1 MGISQEKID
10 RINALAR
17 KSKAEPLTAEEKDE
31 QAALRQEYV
40 AAVRASLRGQLDST
54 YVVDPKTGE
63 KLGVREANRKAHQQG
78 KPGVKI
84 KLK

>member
-1 MGISQEKID
+1 MITQEQID

-17 KSKAEPLTAEEKDE
+17 KSKTPEGLTDAEKAE
-31 QAALRQEYV
+31 QAALRSEYV
-40 AAVRASLRGQLDST
+40 AAVRASLRGQLDNT
-54 YVVDPKTGE
+54 YVVDGKGNRVP
-63 KLGVREANRKAHQQG
+63 VREANRRARQAG

>member
-1 MGISQEKID
+1 MTQETID

-17 KSKAEPLTAEEKDE
+17 KSKTPEGLTAAEKAE
-31 QAALRQEYV
+31 QAALRQEYI
-40 AAVRASLRGQLDST
+40 AAVRASLRGQLDNT
-54 YVVDPKTGE
+54 YVVDAQGNKIP
-63 KLGVREANRKAHQQG
+63 VREANRRAKEIG

>member
-1 MGISQEKID
+1 MITQETID

-17 KSKAEPLTAEEKDE
+17 KSKTPEGLTEAEKAE

-40 AAVRASLRGQLDST
+40 AAVRASLRGQLDNT
-54 YVVDPKTGE
+54 YVVDARGNKVP
-63 KLGVREANRKAHQQG
+63 VREANRRAKETG